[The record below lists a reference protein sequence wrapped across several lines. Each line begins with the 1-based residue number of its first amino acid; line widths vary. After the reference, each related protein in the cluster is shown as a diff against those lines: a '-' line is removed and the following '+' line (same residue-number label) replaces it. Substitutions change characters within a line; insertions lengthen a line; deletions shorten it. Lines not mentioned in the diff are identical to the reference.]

1 MPDSRAI
8 TWDATGEKLWE
19 IGLDHGVC
27 YPQNT
32 DGTYAK
38 GVAWNGLT
46 AVSESPEGAEANKQY
61 ADNIEYANIRS
72 KEEFKGTIEA
82 FTYPKE
88 FEPCDGIATVNGVKV
103 AGQTRRPFGFS
114 YRTLIGNDVQGE
126 DFAYQ
131 IHVVYGCSVSPSEKS
146 RETENDS
153 PEPIGL
159 SWEFDT
165 LPVIVTTTDPA
176 TGKVLK
182 PVAHLVLDSRYITEA
197 SMTAIQTL
205 LYGGESTDP
214 SLPTPDTIFSTA
226 QAIGGQTTSP

>member
-1 MPDSRAI
+1 MATTAPI
-8 TWDATGEKLWE
+8 VWDATGEKLWE
-19 IGLDHGVC
+19 IGLDHGVF
-27 YPQNT
+27 YPMNNN
-32 DGTYAK
+32 GTYGT

-103 AGQTRRPFGFS
+103 AGQTRKSFGFS

-131 IHVVYGCSVSPSEKS
+131 IHLVYGCSVSPSEKS

-165 LPVIVTTTDPA
+165 IPVVVSTTDPA
-176 TGKVLK
+176 TNKVLK
-182 PVAHLVLDSRYITEA
+182 PVAHLILDSRYISDA
-197 SMTAIQTL
+197 SLTTIKDL
-205 LYGGESTDP
+205 LYGSTTAAATLP
-214 SLPTPDTIFSTA
+214 SPDTIFSTA
-226 QAIGGQTTSP
+226 QAAS

>member
-1 MPDSRAI
+1 MPDSKAI
-8 TWDATGEKLWE
+8 VWDATGEKLWE

-27 YPQNT
+27 YPQNA

-88 FEPCDGIATVNGVKV
+88 FEPCDGIATVAGVKV
-103 AGQTRRPFGFS
+103 AGQARRSFGFC

-131 IHVVYGCSVSPSEKS
+131 IHIVYGCSVSPSEKS

-165 LPVIVTTTDPA
+165 LPVTVTTTDPA
-176 TGKVLK
+176 TGKTLK
-182 PVAHLVLDSRYITEA
+182 PVAHLVLDSRYITEE
-197 SMTAIQTL
+197 SMTTIKDL
-205 LYGGESTDP
+205 LYGTEKVDP
-214 SLPTPDTIFSTA
+214 ALPDPDTIFSTA
-226 QAIGGQTTSP
+226 QAIAA

>member
-1 MPDSRAI
+1 MPTTFAPI
-8 TWDATGEKLWE
+8 EWDATGEKLWE
-19 IGLDHGVC
+19 IGLDHGVF
-27 YPQNT
+27 YPLNA
-32 DGTYAK
+32 DGTYGT

-46 AVSESPEGAEANKQY
+46 AVSESPEGAEVNKQY

-88 FEPCDGIATVNGVKV
+88 FEPCDGISTVNGVKV
-103 AGQTRRPFGFS
+103 AGQTRKSFGFS

-126 DFAYQ
+126 EFAYQ
-131 IHVVYGCSVSPSEKS
+131 IHLVYGCSVSPSEKS

-165 LPVIVTTTDPA
+165 IPVIVTTTDPA

-182 PVAHLVLDSRYITEA
+182 PVAHLVLDSRYISSE
-197 SMTAIQTL
+197 SMTTIKALIYGSTTAAATL
-205 LYGGESTDP
+205 P
-214 SLPTPDTIFSTA
+214 APDTIFSTA
-226 QAIGGQTTSP
+226 QAAA

>member
-1 MPDSRAI
+1 MADSKKI
-8 TWDATGEKLWE
+8 VWDATGEKLWE

-27 YPQNT
+27 YPQKT
-32 DGTYAK
+32 DGTYDK

-82 FTYPKE
+82 FTYPEE

-131 IHVVYGCSVSPSEKS
+131 IHLVYGCSVSPSEKS

-165 LPVIVTTTDPA
+165 IPVVVKTVDPITTKP
-176 TGKVLK
+176 LK
-182 PVAHLVLDSRYITEA
+182 PVAHLVLDSRYVDSA
-197 SMTAIQTL
+197 KMTAIEAM
-205 LYGGESTDP
+205 LYGSETTDP
-214 SLPTPDTIFSTA
+214 ALPDPDTIFAEAKTA
-226 QAIGGQTTSP
+226 

>member
-1 MPDSRAI
+1 MPNFTPIA
-8 TWDATGEKLWE
+8 WDATGEKLWE
-19 IGLDHGVC
+19 IGLDHGVF
-27 YPQNT
+27 YPMN
-32 DGTYAK
+32 DNGTYGT

-72 KEEFKGTIEA
+72 KETFKGTIEA

-88 FEPCDGIATVNGVKV
+88 FEPCDGISTVNGVKV
-103 AGQTRRPFGFS
+103 AGQTRKSFGFS

-131 IHVVYGCSVSPSEKS
+131 IHLVYGCSVSPSEKS

-165 LPVIVTTTDPA
+165 VPVVVTTTDPA
-176 TGKVLK
+176 TSKVLK
-182 PVAHLVLDSRYITEA
+182 PVAHLVLDSRYISDA
-197 SMTAIQTL
+197 SMTTIKDL
-205 LYGGESTDP
+205 LYGSTNAAAT
-214 SLPTPDTIFSTA
+214 LPDPDTIFSTA
-226 QAIGGQTTSP
+226 QAAA

>member
-1 MPDSRAI
+1 MPDSKKI
-8 TWDATGEKLWE
+8 VWDATGEKLWE

-27 YPQNT
+27 YPQGAN
-32 DGTYAK
+32 GAYGV

-88 FEPCDGIATVNGVKV
+88 FEPCDGIAVINGVRV
-103 AGQTRRPFGFS
+103 TGQPRKSFGFS
-114 YRTLIGNDVQGE
+114 YRTLIGNDTEGE
-126 DFAYQ
+126 AHGYQ
-131 IHVVYGCSVSPSEKS
+131 IHVVYGCSVAPSEKS

-165 LPVIVTTTDPA
+165 LPVNVTTVDPT
-176 TGKVLK
+176 TGKPLK
-182 PVAHLVLDSRYITEA
+182 PVAHLILDTRYIDATKMA
-197 SMTAIQTL
+197 AIEDL
-205 LYGGESTDP
+205 LYGTENADP
-214 SLPTPDTIFSTA
+214 SLPSPDEIFALA
-226 QAIGGQTTSP
+226 QAA

>member
-1 MPDSRAI
+1 MPDTSKKI
-8 TWDATGEKLWE
+8 VWDATGEKLWE

-72 KEEFKGTIEA
+72 KEQFKGTIEA

-88 FEPCDGIATVNGVKV
+88 FEPCDGISTVNGVKV
-103 AGQTRRPFGFS
+103 TGQARRPFGFS
-114 YRTLIGNDVQGE
+114 YRTLIGNDVVGE

-165 LPVIVTTTDPA
+165 IPVVVTTTDPA
-176 TGKVLK
+176 TNKPLK
-182 PVAHLVLDSRYITEA
+182 PVAHLVLDSRYIDSTKLDTIKD
-197 SMTAIQTL
+197 M
-205 LYGGESTDP
+205 LYGTENTDP
-214 SLPTPDTIFSTA
+214 QLPTPDTIFSTA
-226 QAIGGQTTSP
+226 QAAT

>member
-1 MPDSRAI
+1 MPTTTSAI
-8 TWDATGEKLWE
+8 VWDATGEKLWE
-19 IGLDHGVC
+19 IGLDHGVF
-27 YPQNT
+27 YPLN
-32 DGTYAK
+32 DNGTYGT

-103 AGQTRRPFGFS
+103 AGQTRKSFGFS

-131 IHVVYGCSVSPSEKS
+131 IHLVYGCSVSPSEKS

-165 LPVIVTTTDPA
+165 IPVIVTTNDPA

-182 PVAHLVLDSRYITEA
+182 PVAHLVLDSRYISDA
-197 SMTAIQTL
+197 SMTTIKDM
-205 LYGGESTDP
+205 LYGSATAAAT
-214 SLPTPDTIFSTA
+214 LPTPDTIFTTA
-226 QAIGGQTTSP
+226 QAAA